1 MKKLFKV
8 ALVAVVAAGLLF
20 AGNFAKAQSK
30 IGYINTNQ
38 LMDLLPEMKTLRT
51 QMEAY
56 QKTFSDQLATM
67 SNEYQTKGQKYEQ
80 TQATMTD
87 AARTAAQSELQ
98 DMQTRITSYRDNAQ
112 KQIEA
117 KSNELLKPLTDKV
130 RAAITAVAAEKGY
143 AYVLDSS
150 QIELI
155 VSPAGDDLMAPVKAK
170 LGLQ

>member
-8 ALVAVVAAGLLF
+8 ALVAVVAVGLLF
-20 AGNFAKAQSK
+20 AGNFAKAHSK
-30 IGYINTNQ
+30 IGYINYNQ
-38 LMDLLPEMKTLRT
+38 LMDQLPEMKTLQT
-51 QMEAY
+51 QMQAY

-67 SNEYQTKGQKYEQ
+67 SSEYQTKGQKYEQ

-98 DMQTRITSYRDNAQ
+98 DMQTRITTYRDNAQ

-117 KSNELLKPLTDKV
+117 KSNELLAPLNTKA
-130 RAAITAVAAEKGY
+130 RAAVAAVAAAKGY
-143 AYVLDSS
+143 TYVLDSS
-150 QIELI
+150 QTDLI
-155 VSPAGDDLMAPVKAK
+155 VSPAGDDLMAAVKAK

>member
-8 ALVAVVAAGLLF
+8 ALVAVCILF
-20 AGNFAKAQSK
+20 VGNFAKAQSK
-30 IGYINTNQ
+30 IGYINTNA
-38 LMDLLPEMKTLRT
+38 LMDLLPEMKTLRV
-51 QMEAY
+51 QMDAY

-67 SNEYQTKGQKYEQ
+67 STTYQTEGQSYEAKQ
-80 TQATMTD
+80 TTMTD

-98 DMQTRITSYRDNAQ
+98 DMQQRITTFRDNAQ

-130 RAAITAVAAEKGY
+130 RAAITAVAGEKGY
-143 AYVLDSS
+143 GYVLDSS

-155 VSPAGDDLMAPVKAK
+155 VSPPGDDLMAPVKAK

>member
-8 ALVAVVAAGLLF
+8 ALVAISILLLV
-20 AGNFAKAQSK
+20 GNFAKAQTK

-38 LMDLLPEMKTLRT
+38 LMDLLPEMKTLRV

-67 SNEYQTKGQKYEQ
+67 STEYQTKGQKYEA

-87 AARTAAQSELQ
+87 ASRTAAQSELQ

-143 AYVLDSS
+143 GYVLDSS
-150 QIELI
+150 STELI
-155 VSPAGDDLMAPVKAK
+155 VSPAGDDLMVPVKTK

>member
-8 ALVAVVAAGLLF
+8 ALVAFVAVGLLF
-20 AGNFAKAQSK
+20 AGNLAKAQAK

-38 LMDLLPEMKTLRT
+38 LMDQMPEMKTLQT
-51 QMEAY
+51 QMQAY

-67 SNEYQTKGQKYEQ
+67 SQELQTKGEKYQ
-80 TQATMTD
+80 STQSTMTD

-98 DMQTRITSYRDNAQ
+98 DMQTRIQTFRDNAQ

-117 KSNELLKPLTDKV
+117 KSAELLKPLQDKV
-130 RAAITAVAAEKGY
+130 RAAITAVAAEKGF

-150 QIELI
+150 QVELL
-155 VSPAGDDLMAPVKAK
+155 VSPPGDDIIEPVKAK
-170 LGLQ
+170 LGLK

>member
-8 ALVAVVAAGLLF
+8 ALVAVSMLLLV
-20 AGNFAKAQSK
+20 GNFAKAQTK

-38 LMDLLPEMKTLRT
+38 LMDLLPEMKTLRV

-56 QKTFSDQLATM
+56 QKTFSDELATM
-67 SNEYQTKGQKYEQ
+67 STEYQTKGQKYEA

-87 AARTAAQSELQ
+87 ASRTAAQSELQ
-98 DMQTRITSYRDNAQ
+98 DLQTRITSYRDNAQ
-112 KQIEA
+112 KSIEA

-143 AYVLDSS
+143 AYVLDSG
-150 QIELI
+150 QVELL
-155 VSPAGDDLMAPVKAK
+155 VSPAGDNLMAPVKTK

>member
-1 MKKLFKV
+1 MKKLLKV
-8 ALVAVVAAGLLF
+8 ALVAVCMVVVSS
-20 AGNFAKAQSK
+20 FAKAQTK

-38 LMDLLPEMKTLRT
+38 MMEMLPEMKTLQV
-51 QMEAY
+51 QMQAY

-67 SNEYQTKGQKYEQ
+67 SSEYQAKGQAYEAKR
-80 TQATMTD
+80 ATMTD
-87 AARTAAQSELQ
+87 ASRTAAESELQ
-98 DMQTRITSYRDNAQ
+98 DMQTRITTFQSNAQ

-130 RAAITAVAAEKGY
+130 RTAIQAVAATKGY
-143 AYVLDSS
+143 NYVLDSS

-155 VSPAGDDLMAPVKAK
+155 VSPPGDDLMASVKAK

>member
-8 ALVAVVAAGLLF
+8 ALVAVVAVGLLF

-30 IGYINTNQ
+30 IGYVNTNQ
-38 LMDLLPEMKTLRT
+38 LMESLPEMKTLQT
-51 QMEAY
+51 QMQAY
-56 QKTFSDQLATM
+56 QKTFSDQLASM
-67 SNEYQTKGQKYEQ
+67 STEYQTKGQKYEQ

-87 AARTAAQSELQ
+87 AARTAAQSDLQ
-98 DMQTRITSYRDNAQ
+98 DLQTRITSFRDNAQ

-150 QIELI
+150 TIDLI
-155 VSPAGDDLMAPVKAK
+155 VSPAGDDLTNAAKVK
-170 LGLQ
+170 LGLK

>member
-8 ALVAVVAAGLLF
+8 ALVAIGMLLF
-20 AGNFAKAQSK
+20 VGNFAKAQTK
-30 IGYINTNQ
+30 IGYINTNA

-67 SNEYQTKGQKYEQ
+67 SSEYQTKGQKYEAS
-80 TQATMTD
+80 QATMTD

-98 DMQTRITSYRDNAQ
+98 DMQQRITTYHDNAQ

-130 RAAITAVAAEKGY
+130 RSAITAVAAEKGY

-155 VSPAGDDLMAPVKAK
+155 VSPAGDDLLVPVKAK
-170 LGLQ
+170 LGIQ